1 MIWDGQNHKY
11 VTRKEMLF
19 LSTLSLTQRINHW
32 FSMAELLIHLQGN
45 VAQTYTLILI
55 HHFSSLETC
64 QSAAW
69 ENSRHLAMLPL
80 VSPPND
86 VWETSAEI
94 PYWWRITTQI
104 WVVTRHQYGISVP
117 VCQTSF
123 HRKTSDGVAKCW
135 LFSQASQSATG
146 QFFFS
151 VPIVTQPSLLLVSK
165 VANGTCNILLLCV
178 Q

>member
-1 MIWDGQNHKY
+1 MQCTHSNMIWDGQNHKY

-69 ENSRHLAMLPL
+69 ENSRHLAMLLL

-86 VWETSAEI
+86 VWETSTEI
-94 PYWWRITTQI
+94 PYWWCITTQI
-104 WVVTRHQYGISVP
+104 WVVRRHQYGISVP

-146 QFFFS
+146 QFFF
-151 VPIVTQPSLLLVSK
+151 
-165 VANGTCNILLLCV
+165 LCPYSHPA
-178 Q
+178 QFTSCF